1 MIITN
6 NSFTAMI
13 RVYGH
18 HESEGT
24 NMTNPEGQGLCT
36 KLLCADYNVRPLD
49 IAKCTLVIK
58 SVAILPLRVQDK
70 WVCAATSSPLSM
82 SSASE
87 GRVFVSRLWRTS

>member
-1 MIITN
+1 
-6 NSFTAMI
+6 MI
-13 RVYGH
+13 RAHGR

-24 NMTNPEGQGLCT
+24 NMTDLEGQGLGT
-36 KLLCADYNVRPLD
+36 KLLCADYNLRPLD

-70 WVCAATSSPLSM
+70 WVCVATSSPLSM

-87 GRVFVSRLWRTS
+87 R